1 MSNFFSINPYDEY
14 TKASVIHAGERALTA
29 RILRKENVKRQHIA
43 EGAFEDVMRIDPD
56 DGLYKPFSWFRDN
69 KREIIRA
76 EMSKSSSMSA
86 GWNSRML
93 SLAAL
98 L

>member
-1 MSNFFSINPYDEY
+1 MNNFISINPYDEY
-14 TKASVIHAGERALTA
+14 TKASVVHAGERALTA
-29 RILRKENVKRQHIA
+29 RILRKENVRHIA
-43 EGAFEDVMRIDPD
+43 GGAFEDVMRIDPE
-56 DGLYKPFSWFRDN
+56 DGLYKPFSWFREN

>member
-1 MSNFFSINPYDEY
+1 MSNFISINPYEEY
-14 TKASVIHAGERALTA
+14 TKQSVIHAGERALTA
-29 RILRKENVKRQHIA
+29 RILRRENFRNLTG
-43 EGAFEDVMRIDPD
+43 GAFEDVMRIDPE

-69 KREIIRA
+69 KREIIQA

-93 SLAAL
+93 ALSAL
-98 L
+98 LV

>member
-29 RILRKENVKRQHIA
+29 RILRKENAQNIA